1 MHIYLFLYL
10 FIPGLRSRTEDK
22 LDRDS
27 EVHTP
32 MTMEAKVPSTSA
44 SRKLNN
50 GDLALSYPYERLK
63 VSSRDPI
70 AGLDKK
76 KREVR
81 IPVLL
86 I

>member
-1 MHIYLFLYL
+1 M
-10 FIPGLRSRTEDK
+10 G
-22 LDRDS
+22 RDS

-32 MTMEAKVPSTSA
+32 ITMEAKVPSISA
-44 SRKLNN
+44 SRKFNN
-50 GDLALSYPYERLK
+50 GDLALLYPYERLK

-86 I
+86 IHLPYIYALPLKLLLEFIC